1 MNKIIVKP
9 SFIFIAF
16 FLSFVF
22 LNNCFSQ
29 SNTFEEALKTAKEQD
44 KKVIV
49 DVYTDWC
56 GWCKKMDRNAYSNS
70 EIKEIIEDNFIF
82 VKLNA
87 EGSDIINYKGKQYTC
102 SELSAYFQVSG
113 YPTTI
118 FLTSDGNVIEYL
130 YDKFKMNNLPGYY
143 NTSDFKKMLLYIKDE
158 KYRDTDLSTIL

>member
-9 SFIFIAF
+9 SLLFIAF
-16 FLSFVF
+16 VLSVISF
-22 LNNCFSQ
+22 NNGFSQ
-29 SNTFEEALKTAKEQD
+29 SSTFEEALKTAKEQD
-44 KKVIV
+44 KKIIV

-56 GWCKKMDRNAYSNS
+56 GWCKKMDRDAYSNS

-87 EGSDIINYKGKQYTC
+87 ESNDIIHYKGNQYTC
-102 SELSAYFQVSG
+102 SELSAYFQASG

-143 NTSDFKKMLLYIKDE
+143 NASDFKKMLQYIKDE
-158 KYRDTDLSTIL
+158 KYKDTDLSTIL

>member
-9 SFIFIAF
+9 SVLFIAYF
-16 FLSFVF
+16 SSLILF
-22 LNNCFSQ
+22 NNGFSQ
-29 SNTFEEALKTAKEQD
+29 SNTFEDALKAAKEQD

-56 GWCKKMDRNAYSNS
+56 GWCKKMDRDAYGNS
-70 EIKEIIEDNFIF
+70 EIKEIIEDDFIF

-87 EGSDIINYKGKQYTC
+87 EGSDIINYQGKQYTC
-102 SELSAYFQVSG
+102 SELATYFQVSG

-143 NTSDFKKMLLYIKDE
+143 NASDFKKMLHYIKNE